1 MSDLSPTILV
11 LDRDLFFQ
19 AKIAPI
25 LARAGY
31 QARFVAN
38 VAALTPA
45 LASGAAA
52 ALVNCA
58 PHGVDWREAIRVV
71 RASGVP
77 VVAYAPHV
85 DTATHAEARALGAT
99 VVIANSKLTP
109 TDLPVIL
116 TRARARDTRLPQD
129 TKETEQR

>member
-1 MSDLSPTILV
+1 MSEPSPTILV

-19 AKIAPI
+19 AKIGPI

-31 QARFVAN
+31 QARFVGTI
-38 VAALTPA
+38 AALTQA
-45 LASGAAA
+45 LAGGITA

-58 PHGVDWREAIRVV
+58 PNGVDWREAIRVA

-77 VVAYAPHV
+77 VVAFAPHV
-85 DTATHAEARALGAT
+85 DTATHVEARALGAT

-109 TDLPVIL
+109 TELPVIL

-129 TKETEQR
+129 AKETE